1 MTGVQT
7 CALPIWEGSAGDELG
22 DISEGA
28 LVEVGDSILESE
40 VIGIIGRSL
49 VNAAWKMIERFSK
62 ESCEQL
68 TGF

>member
-1 MTGVQT
+1 M
-7 CALPIWEGSAGDELG
+7 
-22 DISEGA
+22 
-28 LVEVGDSILESE
+28 EVGDSILESE